1 MVLAWADRRKRNPR
15 PGHLFAG
22 RAHRHARPTFGR
34 GSKEAIEAWSRY
46 EQARD
51 LCKTARMTHV
61 RAALWDL
68 DGMTE
73 ADEGAHDVVS
83 ALCNLRYQIERQET
97 LGVIAMYEQAAR
109 KWGQQQT

>member
-1 MVLAWADRRKRNPR
+1 MTTEERNTAQRLTGEKRKR
-15 PGHLFAG
+15 L
-22 RAHRHARPTFGR
+22 HRQYEQARPTFGR

-51 LCKTARMTHV
+51 LRKTARMTHV

>member
-1 MVLAWADRRKRNPR
+1 
-15 PGHLFAG
+15 
-22 RAHRHARPTFGR
+22 
-34 GSKEAIEAWSRY
+34 
-46 EQARD
+46 
-51 LCKTARMTHV
+51 
-61 RAALWDL
+61 
-68 DGMTE
+68 MTE